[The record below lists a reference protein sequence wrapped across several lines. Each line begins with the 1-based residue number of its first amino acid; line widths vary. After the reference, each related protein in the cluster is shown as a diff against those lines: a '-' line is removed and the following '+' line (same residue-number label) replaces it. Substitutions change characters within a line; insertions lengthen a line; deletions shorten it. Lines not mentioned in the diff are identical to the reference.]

1 MCGVVVWGPSL
12 AHWRKVNFSIRRTT
26 FTIQQHSLVL
36 RHTLLLQSS
45 TLAPMQ
51 AAVPSAPP
59 AGTTTATEAPSFVMS
74 TPPIAPFACHTAAE
88 AVASLREHGVAVLLD
103 VLHKPDL
110 WRDRLFAELATAFPQ
125 GQLGD
130 AAGIGDWRNLPPQT
144 RPGMFQALVGNLPSV
159 WALRSYPRV
168 CALFREMYTLLR
180 GVEDVGPLVTS
191 IDGLSTT
198 PPPCTTT
205 HQRSAARPAPA
216 AWAAKYPHAVD
227 PLHDWPHTD
236 QVEGPVD
243 QFLQAQLVLHDTSA
257 SFVCSP
263 KSHQLYDA
271 IRTALAGSAASSA
284 PTQST
289 GAKWFRIKSQKDMAV
304 AADVVARHGGRW
316 QIPIVAPKGAMIVWF
331 SSTIHSARPQVRD
344 DPRWRAVVYVC
355 HRPLREVGDAR
366 AMRAHVKR
374 LRRALEENRMTNHSG
389 SKMFP
394 KAPGGRYSAQRVY
407 NPVLEAW
414 KKHPAQMWEHH
425 PTLRPNITSRVAA
438 LVGMDDA
445 TSAWLARQAQV
456 EKVLRRTTR
465 TRRGPHR
472 RPLAPLQS
480 LQRAR
485 KKRARC
491 MHAMIVDDDK
501 DGSGEGG
508 SSSGSGSG
516 SGGGC
521 QDPSVHHHAKRTR
534 RCV

>member
-1 MCGVVVWGPSL
+1 
-12 AHWRKVNFSIRRTT
+12 
-26 FTIQQHSLVL
+26 
-36 RHTLLLQSS
+36 
-45 TLAPMQ
+45 MQ

-59 AGTTTATEAPSFVMS
+59 PAGTAGAKEVPSSAVS
-74 TPPIAPFACHTAAE
+74 TPSIAPFACDTAAE

-103 VLHKPDL
+103 VVNKPDR
-110 WRDRLFAELATAFPQ
+110 WSDRLFAELATAFPQ

-168 CALFREMYTLLR
+168 CALFHKMYTLLR

-216 AWAAKYPHAVD
+216 AWAAKYPYAVD

-243 QFLQAQLVLHDTSA
+243 QFLQAQLVLRDTSA

-289 GAKWFRIKSQKDMAV
+289 GAKWFRIKSQEDMAV
-304 AADVVARHGGRW
+304 AADVVARHGGQW
-316 QIPIVAPKGAMIVWF
+316 QIPIVAPKGSMIVWF
-331 SSTIHSARPQVRD
+331 STTIHSARPQVRD

-366 AMRAHVKR
+366 AMRAHLKR

-414 KKHPAQMWEHH
+414 KKCPAKMWEDH
-425 PTLRPNITSRVAA
+425 PPLRPNITSRVAA

-445 TSAWLARQAQV
+445 TGAWLARQAQV
-456 EKVLRRTTR
+456 EKVLRRTTHTPLR
-465 TRRGPHR
+465 VGRGPHR

-501 DGSGEGG
+501 DDSGGG
-508 SSSGSGSG
+508 SGSGSG
-516 SGGGC
+516 SAGGR
-521 QDPSVHHHAKRTR
+521 HEAKRAR
-534 RCV
+534 SHL